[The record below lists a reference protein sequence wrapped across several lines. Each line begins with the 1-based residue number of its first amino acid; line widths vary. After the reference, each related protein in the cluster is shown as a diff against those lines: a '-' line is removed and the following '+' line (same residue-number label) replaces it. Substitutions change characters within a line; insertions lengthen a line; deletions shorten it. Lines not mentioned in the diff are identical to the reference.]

1 MANLVLTNLD
11 TGQQT
16 VITDTLT
23 LDEAIASVKT
33 VYNAYTDNST
43 SNVLIQ
49 ANNYSDSIVLN
60 AISEILP
67 TIPLVDYPQNS
78 GAVRLV
84 VGKNDDGTLKF
95 FDVRNEKYIQ
105 AGDLLS
111 FQNSKAFTLAE
122 LAKAKLKIT
131 EEIKN
136 TTSQTQIK
144 CNVYTD
150 TKIADVNKQI
160 QTIEVASHTF
170 ETWLNYFARADAYL
184 DELYDTVDEEYY
196 RQMGWIT

>member
-33 VYNAYTDNST
+33 VCNTYTDNST

-95 FDVRNEKYIQ
+95 FDIRNEKYIQ
-105 AGDLLS
+105 AGDLLAL
-111 FQNSKAFTLAE
+111 QNSKAFTLAE
-122 LAKAKLKIT
+122 IAKRKI
-131 EEIKN
+131 EIDK
-136 TTSQTQIK
+136 QIK
-144 CNVYTD
+144 SSTDNTEINCNIYTD
-150 TKIADVNKQI
+150 VKIADVNKQI

-196 RQMGWIT
+196 KKMGWIT